1 MQDASSHASP
11 QDALPDDPA
20 VLRELLL
27 AQRQSLAELQ
37 RRAAEQD
44 ALLAAQRDALAA
56 LEVDRDRWRGE
67 CEAFQAWLEKLK
79 RARFGRSSEQLD
91 PKQRLFEFCDD
102 PELLQA
108 QADALTEALEAARE
122 ALDERT
128 RRRPVRPRREPTRE
142 FPDYLPRIVETIE
155 PPAAELTCPTHGAKQ
170 LIGYDE
176 TSTLE
181 VIPPKLQVRVRRF
194 AKYVCVR
201 QAECGVAQAAR
212 PPALVAGNR
221 YDLSVAIQ
229 VLLSKYAYHLPLYRQ
244 QDLFAACGW
253 TPSRSTLN
261 NLLDALDELSLPLVA
276 ALREEALAGGLFGC
290 DDTTVTLITPPFA
303 PPVAANMPRSQRT
316 HDVIAGAI
324 EAGRTSITARMWAYR
339 SLTAPLNYFDFTVS
353 RHRDGPT
360 EVLAGRS
367 GTLLGDCYAGFEA
380 LVLTSDLRLARAAC
394 WAHVRRKFFAL
405 ETKHPLAAARM
416 LALIGQ
422 LYDLED
428 RAKRLSP
435 EERRALRAAEAPPV
449 LERIREFLFGKVY
462 EDAPPKSELR
472 TALNYARNNW
482 AELQTYLTDGRLPID
497 NNDVEQLMKQVAV
510 GRKNWLFVG
519 TVAAGERAARL
530 ISLVSSAL
538 RNDLDVERYLTDVF
552 DQLLRGS
559 QDYRALLPHVWR
571 QSHPE
576 AIREYR
582 VEERRDASERQRHR
596 REERRQQQ
604 PLPADFTP
612 QQQADILRRAKAKLL
627 ADRAARAAGHRP
639 NKPPRKPKGG

>member
-1 MQDASSHASP
+1 MQDASSRAAAH
-11 QDALPDDPA
+11 DDLPDDPA
-20 VLRELLL
+20 ALRALLL
-27 AQRQSLAELQ
+27 AQRRTLAEQEALL
-37 RRAAEQD
+37 AEQE
-44 ALLAAQRDALAA
+44 ALLAAQRDAVAA
-56 LEVDRDRWRGE
+56 LEVDRDRWRTE
-67 CEAFQAWLEKLK
+67 CEAFRAWAEKLK

-102 PELLQA
+102 PEFLQA
-108 QADALTEALEAARE
+108 QADALTDALEAARE

-128 RRRPVRPRREPTRE
+128 QRRPARPRRETNRE
-142 FPDYLPRIVETIE
+142 FPDHLPRIVETFE
-155 PPAAELTCPTHGAKQ
+155 PAAEELACPTHGAKK

-181 VIPPKLQVRVRRF
+181 VVPPKLQVRVRRF
-194 AKYVCVR
+194 AKYVCER
-201 QAECGVAQAAR
+201 HAECGVAQAAR
-212 PPALVAGNR
+212 PPALVAGHR

-229 VLLSKYAYHLPLYRQ
+229 VALSKYAYHLPLYRQ

-261 NLLDALDELSLPLVA
+261 NLLDALDELCVPLVA
-276 ALREEALAGGLFGC
+276 ALRDEALAGGLFGC
-290 DDTTVTLITPPFA
+290 DDTTVQLITPPFA
-303 PPVAANMPRSQRT
+303 PPVDPKAPRSQRT

-324 EAGRTSITARMWAYR
+324 EAGRTSLTARMWAYR

-353 RHRDGPT
+353 RHRDGPA
-360 EVLAGRS
+360 EVLAERT
-367 GTLLGDCYAGFEA
+367 GTLVGDCYAGFDS
-380 LVLTSDLRLARAAC
+380 LVLASEARLSRAAC
-394 WAHVRRKFFAL
+394 WAHVRRKFFEL
-405 ETKHPLAAARM
+405 DTKHPLEAARM

-428 RAKRLSP
+428 RAKRLAP
-435 EERRALRAAEAPPV
+435 GERRALRAAEAPPV
-449 LERIREFLFGKVY
+449 LERIREFLWGEVY
-462 EDAPPKSELR
+462 ERALPKSDLR
-472 TALNYARNNW
+472 AAMNYARNQW
-482 AELQTYLTDGRLPID
+482 EELQTYLTDGRLPID

-510 GRKNWLFVG
+510 GRKNWLFIG

-559 QDYRALLPHVWR
+559 TDYRALLPHMWR
-571 QSHPE
+571 ESHPE

-596 REERRQQQ
+596 REERRQHR
-604 PLPADFTP
+604 PLTADFTP
-612 QQQADILRRAKAKLL
+612 QQQAEILRRAREKLL
-627 ADRAARAAGHRP
+627 AQRKARAAGRP
-639 NKPPRKPKGG
+639 PKKTPRKPPGG